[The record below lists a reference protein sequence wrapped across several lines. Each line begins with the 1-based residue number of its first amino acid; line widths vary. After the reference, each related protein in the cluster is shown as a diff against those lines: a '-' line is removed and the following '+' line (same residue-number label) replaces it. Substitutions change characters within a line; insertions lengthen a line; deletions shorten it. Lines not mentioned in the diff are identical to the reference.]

1 MKIVIGK
8 STEKG
13 DKQLSTFICAYVLA
27 SSLNIATKTIL
38 QISDS
43 AWSLVSYGF
52 MTVIILTLIFALPT
66 LITRRKTSLALVELI
81 FILLYFISWVVG
93 EVSQSFLLSTAFW
106 TLAVCIP
113 LCIAGI
119 AIDNKE
125 VLFNYLRITSF
136 IELPFLCIALLRMR
150 TVGSYSM
157 SASYALIL
165 PVLYL
170 IEDFFEKRSYIA
182 LGLGVCASALILIF
196 GARGPF
202 LCVALY
208 AMVKL
213 FSTKNSLRIIIIRIG
228 FIITVGLILLFWGTI
243 IQKIQSFL
251 VNNGI
256 HSYALQRLIS
266 GQITETAGRDALWKY
281 YFGLIQQRPIFGYGL
296 QGGWLGPGNGPH
308 NMLLEFFLA
317 FGIIG
322 GGVLSVFSIFL
333 LLFSVFRRN
342 GKSGELILILAFHN
356 FTMYLVSGN
365 WLEKPLFF
373 LFAALAIAEY
383 KNRQLR
389 SKITTIRN
397 T

>member
-27 SSLNIATKTIL
+27 SSLNIATKTIF

-52 MTVIILTLIFALPT
+52 EAVIILALIFALPS
-66 LITRRKTSLALVELI
+66 LVTREKTSLVIVEFL
-81 FILLYFISWVVG
+81 FAFLFFISWAIG
-93 EVSQSFLLSTAFW
+93 EVSLSFLLSTAFW

-119 AIDNKE
+119 AVKDKE
-125 VLFNYLRITSF
+125 VLFNYLRTASY
-136 IELPFLCIALLRMR
+136 IELPVLCIALLSMR
-150 TVGSYSM
+150 AVGSYSM

-170 IEDFFEKRSYIA
+170 IDDFFDKRSFIA
-182 LGLGVCASALILIF
+182 LGLGVFASALILIF

-213 FSTKNSLRIIIIRIG
+213 FSTKNSSRIFIIRIV
-228 FIITVGLILLFWGTI
+228 FIITIVLILLFWEPI
-243 IQKIQSFL
+243 IQRMQSFL
-251 VNNGI
+251 VNSGI
-256 HSYALQRLIS
+256 HSYALQRLIN

-281 YFGLIQQRPIFGYGL
+281 YTGLIQQRPIFGYGL

-308 NMLLEFFLA
+308 NMLLEYILA
-317 FGIIG
+317 FGIIVG
-322 GGVLSVFSIFL
+322 GIVSAYSIYL
-333 LLFSVFRRN
+333 LLFSVFKRN
-342 GKSGELILILAFHN
+342 GKSGDLILILAFYN

-373 LFAALAIAEY
+373 LFAALAIAEH
-383 KNRQLR
+383 KKQKLR
-389 SKITTIRN
+389 RINYNK
-397 T
+397 